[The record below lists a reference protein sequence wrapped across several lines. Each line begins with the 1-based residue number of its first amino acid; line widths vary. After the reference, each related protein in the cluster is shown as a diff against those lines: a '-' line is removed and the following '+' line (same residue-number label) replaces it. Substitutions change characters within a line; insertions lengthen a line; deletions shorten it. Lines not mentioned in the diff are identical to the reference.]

1 MKASQRFITLLFAL
15 FLMTLLGGCATPPWL
30 KDSWNHPDYED
41 AGFSPDEQI
50 RLGYLARYLA
60 DTNTRAKLESG
71 VLQTEYVRQWTA
83 SDYSTTTSMAVDLV
97 EGQVASDLGAG
108 LGAAV
113 LVLGLLS
120 GDGSMDYISQAFLPA
135 QVNGHVIRSAGEAQM
150 AAHAL
155 IKSRLETVAAGF
167 GTRLEC
173 VQGCDNQADSV
184 YVMRLPSDRPHA
196 QFVYW
201 PADIVIRVNLGAAEA
216 VAADDPVSSLL
227 GFPVAWKT
235 LPGNSARIRLYAE
248 GTYDADGQLQFEP
261 APAGQMPEPV
271 VRYRLESTALGRTIL
286 TRICSD
292 RQLLW
297 GTQKTAPGMV
307 FFEGEIY
314 GFISNG
320 RTDFVNKRVDLPIP
334 ASSGN
339 SL

>member
-1 MKASQRFITLLFAL
+1 
-15 FLMTLLGGCATPPWL
+15 MTLLAGCATPPWL
-30 KDSWNHPDYED
+30 KDVWNQPDYED
-41 AGFSPDEQI
+41 AGFTRDEQV

-60 DTNTRAKLESG
+60 DTNTRVKLESE

-83 SDYSTTTSMAVDLV
+83 VDYSTMTSMGTDLV
-97 EGQVASDLGAG
+97 EGQIASDLGAE

-135 QVNGHVIRSAGEAQM
+135 QVNGRVIGSAAEAQM

-155 IKSRLETVAAGF
+155 IQDRLEAVAAGF
-167 GTRLEC
+167 GSRLQC
-173 VQGCDNQADSV
+173 VRGCDTPDSV
-184 YVMRLPSDRPHA
+184 YVLRLPSERPHE

-201 PADIVIRVNLGAAEA
+201 PADIVITVNVGAAEA
-216 VAADDPVSSLL
+216 VADADPVSSLL

-235 LPGNSARIRLYAE
+235 LPGNSARIRLYSE
-248 GTYDADGQLQFEP
+248 GTYDAGGQLQFEP

-297 GTQKTAPGMV
+297 GTQRSAPGMV
-307 FFEGEIY
+307 FFEGDIY
-314 GFISNG
+314 GFIGNG
-320 RTDFVNKRVDLPIP
+320 RPDFINKRVALPVM
-334 ASSGN
+334 AGSGSS
-339 SL
+339 L